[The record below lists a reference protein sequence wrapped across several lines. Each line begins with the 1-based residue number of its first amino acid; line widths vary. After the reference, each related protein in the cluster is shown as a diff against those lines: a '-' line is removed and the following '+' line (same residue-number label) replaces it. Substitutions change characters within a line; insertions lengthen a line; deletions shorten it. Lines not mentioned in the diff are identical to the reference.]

1 MPYRTTRAFR
11 EQLDVVALLGQLE
24 QARTS
29 AGTAAVQGRRRLA
42 AREQRRAD
50 QLSELLERALERP
63 SLRRLETADLLP
75 PVRELLASGA
85 PPQAATESGPAA
97 VADRRLL
104 TALAC
109 AGAVA
114 WILTFAA
121 AAAGGISS
129 RPTLIAPDVVA
140 LALTLIAVLVGLR
153 SG

>member
-24 QARTS
+24 QARMS
-29 AGTAAVQGRRRLA
+29 ADAAAARGRRRLA

-50 QLSELLERALERP
+50 RLSELLAHALERP
-63 SLRRLETADLLP
+63 SLRRLANDDLLP
-75 PVRELLASGA
+75 AVRELLRSGA
-85 PPQAATESGPAA
+85 PPAPAEAAPAT
-97 VADRRLL
+97 VPDRRRLL

-109 AGAVA
+109 AGAAA
-114 WILTFAA
+114 WILTLAA

-129 RPTLIAPDVVA
+129 RPTLIVPDVVA
-140 LALTLIAVLVGLR
+140 LTLTLVAVLVGLR